1 MPVVLEHVT
10 HDYPCGGAICNRAL
24 DDVSLEIAD
33 GEFVGIIGHT
43 GSGKSTLVQHINGLL
58 QPTSGRVVVNG
69 IDLADKR
76 RRKEVRR
83 QVGMAFQYPESQL
96 FAETVA
102 EDIAFGPRNLG
113 LAEDE
118 VQRRVRTALLGVEMD
133 YDRYAYRSPFDLS
146 GGEMR
151 RIALAGIIAMDP
163 KIFVLDEPMAG
174 LDPAGRK
181 EIMRFIHGF
190 HEHGMTIIMVSHSME
205 DVAANAERIVVLRDG
220 RIFADGQPQEVF
232 SRPAELREIGLGVPF
247 ASSFATRLRDRGL
260 PLAEGIFTLDA
271 LADSLAATLS
281 ATGGE
286 LA

>member
-1 MPVVLEHVT
+1 MPVVFEQVT

-24 DDVSLEIAD
+24 DDVSLTIAD

-43 GSGKSTLVQHINGLL
+43 GSGKSTLIQHINGLL
-58 QPTSGRVVVNG
+58 QPTSGRVTVNG

-83 QVGMAFQYPESQL
+83 LVGMAFQYPESQL

-113 LAEDE
+113 LDEEE
-118 VQRRVRTALLGVEMD
+118 VQRRVRLAMLGVEMD
-133 YDRYAYRSPFDLS
+133 YERYAHRSPFDLS

-151 RIALAGIIAMDP
+151 RVALAGIIAMDP

-174 LDPAGRK
+174 LDPAGRE
-181 EIMRFIHGF
+181 EIMGFIHRF

-205 DVAANAERIVVLRDG
+205 DIAANAERIYVLRDG
-220 RIFADGQPQEVF
+220 RIFAEGTPAEVF
-232 SRPAELREIGLGVPF
+232 ARPVELREIGLGVPF
-247 ASSFATRLRDRGL
+247 ASSFAARLRERGV
-260 PLAEGIFTLDA
+260 PLADGVFTLDA
-271 LADSLAATLS
+271 LADSIAGALGAPEERPS
-281 ATGGE
+281 
-286 LA
+286 